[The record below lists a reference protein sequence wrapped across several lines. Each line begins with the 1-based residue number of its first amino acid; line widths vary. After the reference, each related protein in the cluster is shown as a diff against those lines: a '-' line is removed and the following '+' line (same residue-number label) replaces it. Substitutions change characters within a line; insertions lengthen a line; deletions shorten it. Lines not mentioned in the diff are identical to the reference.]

1 MDSRI
6 RVSKVDNV
14 TLWRTGRSVDG
25 TLYLQLH
32 HLVFKYHDPAQS
44 ADGSSAA
51 PPARPK
57 EMWVAYPM
65 ISRCTYRPSPSVVH
79 TPPAIRLQ
87 CRDFTFFS
95 LHFRKEGEAR
105 DAYDTIRCL
114 TCKVGSV
121 EKLYAFSYK
130 SPEPEKAIG
139 GWKLYDPRR
148 EFKRMGISAKD
159 TDKGWRITEINHDY
173 QYSATYPSVL
183 AVPSVISDMTLKYA
197 RDFRSRARIP
207 ALVYLHPINNCS
219 ITRSSQPLPGL
230 QRKRNPQDEKLI
242 AAIFATSRPNGEIW
256 QSDSL
261 QTSPSSTPKPS
272 GSPEPSTDNLPSTS
286 GESSYVIPGTAAE
299 DEMISNATQQPA
311 GPGRMYGA
319 QQKNLIVDARPRL
332 NATVNSAIGKGS
344 EDMAHY
350 GAATKAYLGIANI
363 HVMRN
368 SLNKVVDALKHTDML
383 SVPPNREQIARSGWL
398 EHIAG
403 IMDGARICTK
413 AIAIDHSHVLIHCS
427 DGWDRTSQLSA
438 LAQICLD
445 PYYRT
450 VEGFIVLIEKDWLS
464 FGHQFRQRSGLLN
477 SDKWFEVENERIG
490 GNDGSLNPGA
500 GGANAFENALLSAK
514 GFFGNKKN
522 DSRESLA
529 DSEGDFRVDS
539 PSPRP
544 NGSKPPTDKAH
555 VTKTDEV
562 SPVFHQFLDATY
574 QLLYQNPTRFEFND
588 RFLKRLLYHLYSCQY
603 GTFLFD
609 NERERASYNAHER
622 TQSVWDFF
630 LARKKM
636 FLNEKYDPDVDDRI
650 RGKERIFLPD
660 VGKVRW
666 WAEAFGRKDEELNGS
681 HSGSLPP
688 HGAGTVPVLYGVESA
703 NPNTGTTLRQEL
715 SANESS
721 FNGEP
726 GLSASFSNLSTGR
739 VSPSPSRSTS
749 RSPSRAT
756 TPSGEERKPMDIGVN
771 SHRDAVA
778 ALHTME

>member
-1 MDSRI
+1 
-6 RVSKVDNV
+6 
-14 TLWRTGRSVDG
+14 
-25 TLYLQLH
+25 
-32 HLVFKYHDPAQS
+32 
-44 ADGSSAA
+44 
-51 PPARPK
+51 
-57 EMWVAYPM
+57 
-65 ISRCTYRPSPSVVH
+65 
-79 TPPAIRLQ
+79 
-87 CRDFTFFS
+87 
-95 LHFRKEGEAR
+95 
-105 DAYDTIRCL
+105 
-114 TCKVGSV
+114 
-121 EKLYAFSYK
+121 
-130 SPEPEKAIG
+130 
-139 GWKLYDPRR
+139 
-148 EFKRMGISAKD
+148 
-159 TDKGWRITEINHDY
+159 
-173 QYSATYPSVL
+173 
-183 AVPSVISDMTLKYA
+183 MTLKYA

-261 QTSPSSTPKPS
+261 QPSPSSTPRPS
-272 GSPEPSTDNLPSTS
+272 GSPEPSTENLPSTS
-286 GESSYVIPGTAAE
+286 GESSYVIAGTAAE
-299 DEMISNATQQPA
+299 DEMISNATQQPTTKA
-311 GPGRMYGA
+311 ERMYGA

-383 SVPPNREQIARSGWL
+383 SVSPNREQLARSGWL

-403 IMDGARICTK
+403 ILDGARICAK

-438 LAQICLD
+438 LAQLCLD

-450 VEGFIVLIEKDWLS
+450 IEGFIVLIEKDWLS
-464 FGHQFRQRSGLLN
+464 FGHQFRQRSGLMN
-477 SDKWFEVENERIG
+477 SDKWFEIENERIG
-490 GNDGSLNPGA
+490 GSDTSSNPSA

-529 DSEGDFRVDS
+529 DSEGDPRVDS
-539 PSPRP
+539 PSPRS
-544 NGSKPPTDKAH
+544 NGSKPPDKAH

-609 NERERASYNAHER
+609 NEKERVTYKAHDR

-636 FLNEKYDPDVDDRI
+636 FLNDKYDPEVDDRI

-660 VGKVRW
+660 PRKTRW
-666 WAEAFGRKDEELNGS
+666 WAEAFGRKDEEMNGA
-681 HSGSLPP
+681 HLGIGSFPAQ
-688 HGAGTVPVLYGVESA
+688 GAGTVPVLYGVESA
-703 NPNTGTTLRQEL
+703 NPATGTTLMQEL

-739 VSPSPSRSTS
+739 ASPSPSRS
-749 RSPSRAT
+749 PSRGPSREAT
-756 TPSGEERKPMDIGVN
+756 PNRGAPQPMDLGAN
-771 SHRDAVA
+771 SHRDAAA